1 MPYTERHR
9 LKSKA
14 ARILCE
20 YTTGQRAALAALA
33 VSAGHSLPKEFL
45 EKLPLFSGGWRI
57 DHAVE
62 GFKVSR
68 TSIERARYVLE
79 RDERLFAEMLMGRV
93 SPHEAKNLV
102 KARDMLASS
111 DQFVVAVRKAVMG
124 LGG

>member
-1 MPYTERHR
+1 MPYTKRHT

-14 ARILCE
+14 ARILAH

-33 VSAGHSLPKEFL
+33 VSAGHDLPREFL
-45 EKLPLFSGGWRI
+45 AKLPLFAGGWKI
-57 DHAVE
+57 NHAVE

-79 RDERLFAEMLMGRV
+79 HDERLFAEMLMGRV
-93 SPHEAKNLV
+93 SPHEAQNLV